1 MTLDIGTLILG
12 IGFTLFVV
20 LIGIYILS
28 TTNIIGSKKYGCNQ
42 FGSCVEMD
50 DGQFDSTC
58 IKDGTFQ
65 CTPTADINPCDDN
78 PDSTET
84 KIIPY
89 TFNGQLDMCGQFD
102 STEIAC
108 NELIKK
114 GECTDTKNSCNFV
127 SKDACTDWA
136 KTNKKFA
143 VKYKCNSPGD
153 SKCDNMGNVPFD
165 DEGSDVILYTDERT
179 CKNACTNK
187 SENGCPKD
195 DVTEDNGVCCGITP
209 NMLSTCSK
217 LESEDVCTLTQFTD
231 GTKCCWVK
239 PENCPCGCF
248 YKTNKTDTECGVNK
262 DKWCQTLFTEDQCK
276 KSKHSG
282 HKASHCC
289 SWETHIGRDEDGGD
303 IVTGAGIGKCEDD
316 TDL

>member
-12 IGFTLFVV
+12 IAFTVIVV

-28 TTNIIGSKKYGCNQ
+28 TTNIIGKKYGCNQ

-58 IKDGTFQ
+58 IKDGIYQ
-65 CTPTADINPCDDN
+65 CTATPDINPCDDD

-89 TFNGQLDMCGQFD
+89 TFNGELDLCDQSNG
-102 STEIAC
+102 SEEIAC
-108 NELIKK
+108 NQLIKK
-114 GECTDTKNSCNFV
+114 GQCDNTNNSCNFV

-136 KTNKKFA
+136 KTNNKFV
-143 VKYKCNSPGD
+143 VKYKCSSPGEE
-153 SKCDNMGNVPFD
+153 KCDNMGNVPFD
-165 DEGSDVILYTDERT
+165 DEGSDVILYTDEQT
-179 CKNACTNK
+179 CKNACLNK
-187 SENGCPKD
+187 SEDGCPID
-195 DVTEDNGVCCGITP
+195 HDVTSENGVCCGVTP
-209 NMLSTCSK
+209 NMLSTCSGN
-217 LESEDVCTLTQFTD
+217 ESETLCTESVYTD

-248 YKTNKTDTECGVNK
+248 YKTNKEDANCGVNK

-276 KSKHSG
+276 HSKHSG
-282 HKASHCC
+282 HKASKCC
-289 SWETHIGRDEDGGD
+289 SWETHIGLDDENQ
-303 IVTGAGIGKCEDD
+303 
-316 TDL
+316 